1 MRGVL
6 CCHSQNHF
14 FSSMHSFQTCP
25 VGGLVQG
32 SDSEFWSG
40 HRIAWVKFFFL
51 NQNDVVLVKK
61 KKKSTGCN
69 RVFDRVLPGQPGT
82 SGFFFPYFFFIP
94 ARFQPRIGRS
104 RVNPSGRAEFQKY
117 ASMLLISW
125 WNFDILVSNHLLSAV
140 CFCILK
146 IFEKNYFFIYF
157 CIFISFWCADVK
169 NNFLKVKN
177 IILMCF
183 QIKNTLKNN
192 NY

>member
-1 MRGVL
+1 MCYAAIAKTISFLL
-6 CCHSQNHF
+6 CIVFRPARWAAWFNVRIPSF
-14 FSSMHSFQTCP
+14 DRVTGSS
-25 VGGLVQG
+25 G
-32 SDSEFWSG
+32 S
-40 HRIAWVKFFFL
+40 IFFL
-51 NQNDVVLVKK
+51 KSKRRCFSKK

-69 RVFDRVLPGQPGT
+69 QVFDRVLPGQPGT
-82 SGFFFPYFFFIP
+82 SGFFFPYFFFNP

-104 RVNPSGRAEFQKY
+104 RVNPPGRAEFQKY

-157 CIFISFWCADVK
+157 CIFISFWCTDVK